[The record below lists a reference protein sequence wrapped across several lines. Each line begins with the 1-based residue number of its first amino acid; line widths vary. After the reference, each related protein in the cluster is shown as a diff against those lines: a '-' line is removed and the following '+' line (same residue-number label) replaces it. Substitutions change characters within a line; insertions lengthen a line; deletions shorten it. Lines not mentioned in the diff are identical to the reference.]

1 MASNFFGNIF
11 KITTFGESHG
21 PCIGVVID
29 GCPSGIEIT
38 ESEIFEVLK
47 KRRPGSLYTSPRKE
61 LDIPK
66 ILSGVF
72 NGITTGAPIAIIIEN
87 QDQDSK
93 SYEEIKNIFRP
104 GHANYTYLEKYGI
117 FDYRGGGRASARET
131 VARVAAGA
139 VANKFLAHFGVDIF
153 AFVSHMGSVSCPS
166 LDFTAF
172 KTLKTQSLSSPVF
185 CPFKESE
192 EKMIQYLQSLQ
203 KCGDSTGAI
212 VSCIAKIPKGL
223 GEPIYGKLEALL
235 ASAML
240 SIPASKG
247 FEIGDGFSSS
257 TMKGSEHNDAFCLDT
272 NNNVSTLTNHAG
284 GVLGGISNGQLL
296 YFKVAFKPTSSIKIP
311 QKTVDFDMQETL
323 FQIPENGRHDA
334 CVGLRAVPVV
344 EAMTSLV
351 LADLLLHSRHSRL
364 S

>member
-1 MASNFFGNIF
+1 MASNFFGDIF
-11 KITTFGESHG
+11 RITTFGESHG

-61 LDIPK
+61 QDMPK

-72 NGITTGAPIAIIIEN
+72 NGITTGSPIAIIIEN

-93 SYEEIKNIFRP
+93 SYEEIKKVFRP
-104 GHANYTYLEKYGI
+104 GHANYTYLEKYGV

-131 VARVAAGA
+131 VARVAASA
-139 VANKFLAHFGVDIF
+139 IANKFLTHFGVDIF
-153 AFVSHMGSVSCPS
+153 AFVSHMGDISCPIP
-166 LDFTAF
+166 DFTAF
-172 KTLKTQSLSSPVF
+172 TLLKNQSSLSPVF
-185 CPFKESE
+185 CPFKDCE
-192 EKMIQYLQSLQ
+192 EKMIQYLQFLQ

-212 VSCIAKIPKGL
+212 ISCIAKIPKGL
-223 GEPIYGKLEALL
+223 GEPIYGKLEAVL

-247 FEIGDGFSSS
+247 FEIGDGFLSSK
-257 TMKGSEHNDAFCLDT
+257 MKGSEHNDAFCLDA
-272 NNNVSTLTNHAG
+272 NHNVSTSTNHAG
-284 GVLGGISNGQLL
+284 GVLGGISSGQIL
-296 YFKVAFKPTSSIKIP
+296 YFKVAFKPTSSIKIS
-311 QKTVDFDMQETL
+311 QKSVDFDMQEVS

-334 CVGLRAVPVV
+334 CVGLRAVPIV

-351 LADLLLHSRHSRL
+351 LADFILRNRCSKLL
-364 S
+364 